1 MVVQDAIQIELANNI
16 ALISRATTAVFGNTE
31 LGIGENKHIFDELHQ
46 FIRLLRGFEQG
57 IFVLAI

>member
-46 FIRLLRGFEQG
+46 FIRLLRGFE
-57 IFVLAI
+57 